1 MGRYAR
7 HRNTLVGYQKP
18 VRIDEIAVAEL
29 INVVESI
36 AVSSDPMVMVIVPS
50 LEAAIFRLVASS

>member
-7 HRNTLVGYQKP
+7 HRNTLVGYPKTL
-18 VRIDEIAVAEL
+18 RIDEVAVAGL
-29 INVVESI
+29 INGVESI

-50 LEAAIFRLVASS
+50 LATAVFRLVASS